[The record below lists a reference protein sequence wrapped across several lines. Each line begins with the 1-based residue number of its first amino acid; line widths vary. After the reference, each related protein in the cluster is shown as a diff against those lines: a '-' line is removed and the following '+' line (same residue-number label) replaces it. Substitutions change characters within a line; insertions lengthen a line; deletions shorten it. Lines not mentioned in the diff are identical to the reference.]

1 MKRLMDLL
9 GFFAIFSMI
18 LLVCHAYIFVHVLSA
33 FTLTP
38 LQRLCVGG
46 VLAALLVGT
55 LLAIPFVNALPRA
68 QGAVLAW
75 LTYPWLGVVLLLVT
89 MCAAA
94 DVIWLLG
101 KGVSMLT
108 SSKSIGYRLLS
119 QVAFGVAGVGCLAS
133 LFINAQPAVVK
144 NVTIGIQNLP
154 ASFEGVRVVQL
165 TDLHV
170 GPMNDGVWLARIV
183 DEVEALA
190 PDMIVLTG
198 DLVDGSV
205 AHLSEHVLPLK
216 RLKAKYGVH
225 FVTGNHEYYSGADA
239 WCAHLKSLG
248 INVLRNACTQITSTE
263 GENLNLVGVEDWGA
277 RHMRGV
283 EGPDLQ
289 KALKG
294 AQPNVPVILLA
305 HQPAAIH
312 EAAAMGVDLQLSGH
326 THGGQIWP
334 FSYLVYLQQP
344 YVQGHYVYPASKT
357 QIYISPGTGFWGP
370 PMRLGTHAEVSVIT
384 LRRAS

>member
-1 MKRLMDLL
+1 MDVL
-9 GFFAIFSMI
+9 GFFVIFSMI
-18 LLVCHAYIFVHVLSA
+18 LLFCHAYIFHHVVSA
-33 FTLTP
+33 FSLSSA
-38 LQRLCVGG
+38 QRWGAGIILFGF
-46 VLAALLVGT
+46 LVVT
-55 LLAIPFVNALPRA
+55 LLTIPFVNMLPRA
-68 QGAVLAW
+68 QGAVIAW

-94 DVIWLLG
+94 DLVWLLS
-101 KGVSMLT
+101 KGASLF
-108 SSKSIGYRLLS
+108 SNIKDLGRRPLS
-119 QVAFGVAGVGCLAS
+119 QVAFGFAGVGCLVS
-133 LFINAQPAVVK
+133 LFINAQPAIVK
-144 NVTIGIQNLP
+144 NVTIEIQDLP
-154 ASFEGVRVVQL
+154 ASFDGVRIVQL

-170 GPMNDGVWLARIV
+170 GPMNDGAWLSRIV
-183 DEVEALA
+183 EEVEALS

-225 FVTGNHEYYSGADA
+225 FVTGNHEYYSGVDA
-239 WCAHLKSLG
+239 WCEHLKTLD

-263 GENLNLVGVEDWGA
+263 GEILNLVGVEDWGA

-294 AQPNVPVILLA
+294 AQPHAPVILLA

-312 EAAAMGVDLQLSGH
+312 EAAARGVDLQLSGH

-344 YVQGHYVYPASKT
+344 YVQGHYVYPESKT

-384 LRRAS
+384 LTRASGKSK

>member
-1 MKRLMDLL
+1 MDLL
-9 GFFAIFSMI
+9 GFYTIFSMI
-18 LLVCHAYIFVHVLSA
+18 LLMCHAYIFIHVLSA

-38 LQRLCVGG
+38 SQRWLIGMLLV
-46 VLAALLVGT
+46 VLLVGT

-89 MCAAA
+89 MCAVA
-94 DVIWLLG
+94 DVIWLLSKG
-101 KGVSMLT
+101 AAILTNIKGV
-108 SSKSIGYRLLS
+108 GHRPLS
-119 QVAFGVAGVGCLAS
+119 QIAFGIAGVGCLAS

-144 NVTIGIQNLP
+144 NVTIGIQDLP
-154 ASFEGVRVVQL
+154 TSFEGMRIVQL

-170 GPMNDGVWLARIV
+170 GPMNDGVWLSHIV
-183 DEVEALA
+183 AEVEALA

-205 AHLSEHVLPLK
+205 AHLSEHVLPLM

-225 FVTGNHEYYSGADA
+225 FVTGNHEYYSGVDA
-239 WCAHLKSLG
+239 WCAHLKRLN
-248 INVLRNACTQITSTE
+248 INVLRNMCVQITSDA
-263 GENLNLVGVEDWGA
+263 GHVLNLVGVEDWGA
-277 RHMRGV
+277 RHMRGA

-294 AQPNVPVILLA
+294 AQPNAPFILLA

-312 EAAAMGVDLQLSGH
+312 EAAAVGVDLQLSGH

-344 YVQGHYVYPASKT
+344 YVQGHYVYPESKT

-384 LRRAS
+384 LKRASS